1 VLRRSPRA
9 ALLWGAALIVA
20 VVTALWVGGT
30 LASLRRQDTRY
41 GRVVAFAVAR
51 HDLAVGRVVADTDVA
66 MVHARGGARPPG
78 AIDPQVADGRVI
90 VVSVL
95 RGQAVTARHLAAK
108 RRDGHDGVVA
118 PGHRAMRI
126 AVAEAPRLRAG
137 DHVDVYVTFDP
148 GQVTADADPTLTV
161 AEGVPVLA
169 LDHDTATATGDESTI
184 GVTLMVD
191 VDEAPRLAYAGA
203 NGVLA
208 LALVPPE
215 EAHDPTASRGTRTLP
230 SR

>member
-9 ALLWGAALIVA
+9 ALLWGAALVVA

-41 GRVVAFAVAR
+41 GRVVAYAVAR
-51 HDLAVGRVVADTDVA
+51 RDLPVGRAVTDADLS
-66 MVHARGGARPPG
+66 MVRARGGARPPG
-78 AIDPQVADGRVI
+78 ALAQHAVDGRVL
-90 VVSVL
+90 VVAVL
-95 RGQAVTARHLAAK
+95 RGQAVTTRHLATHG
-108 RRDGHDGVVA
+108 RDGRGGGVA
-118 PGHRAMRI
+118 PGRRAMRI
-126 AVAEAPRLRAG
+126 AVADTPRLRVG

-148 GQVTADADPTLTV
+148 GQVSADTDPTLTI
-161 AEGVPVLA
+161 AEAVPVLA
-169 LDHDTATATGDESTI
+169 LDRDDAVGDATTT

-191 VDEAPRLAYAGA
+191 VDEAPRLAYAAA

-215 EAHDPTASRGTRTLP
+215 EIGDPTPARGTRTLP

>member
-1 VLRRSPRA
+1 MLWCA
-9 ALLWGAALIVA
+9 ALVVA
-20 VVTALWVGGT
+20 VVTAVWVADT

-41 GRVVAFAVAR
+41 GRVVTFAVAR
-51 HDLAVGRVVADTDVA
+51 RDLPIGRVVTVGDVTT
-66 MVHARGGARPPG
+66 VRARGGARPPG
-78 AIDPQVADGRVI
+78 ALDDDRATGRVL
-90 VVSVL
+90 VVPVL
-95 RGQAVTARHLAAK
+95 RGQAVTARHLAGK
-108 RRDGHDGVVA
+108 HRDGRDGVVA
-118 PGHRAMRI
+118 PGRRVMRVS
-126 AVAEAPRLRAG
+126 VAETPELRSG

-148 GQVTADADPTLTV
+148 GQVSPDTDPTLTV
-161 AEGVPVLA
+161 AEAVPVVA
-169 LDHDTATATGDESTI
+169 LDRDASPGVAGGAAAT

-215 EAHDPTASRGTRTLP
+215 DVARATPRDPTGTGRSRTLP